1 MQDVEIIEFLSTDDE
16 GQSQESE
23 EDQAE
28 ARWMILRCFKN
39 WHISEKLV
47 SISIFMLTVADIG
60 FKWKTIEFVSF
71 TQDIHHPPMDQQVP
85 SPIPHHD
92 SDEADMQDTDVMDI
106 SLTDEEAQP
115 QESEGIN
122 QRLLVDHV
130 CPPWWIWEVSLAQRS
145 RTRTAAQ
152 GCFYSLDLI
161 MSFCS
166 TNRPFRQTTDQYF
179 F

>member
-1 MQDVEIIEFLSTDDE
+1 MFFILFLQANHDSPNPPLVHSPIHQSDLDVDEDDMQDVEIIEFLSTDDE

-115 QESEGIN
+115 QESEGD
-122 QRLLVDHV
+122 QPEATRGPCLPPLVD
-130 CPPWWIWEVSLAQRS
+130 LRS
-145 RTRTAAQ
+145 VT
-152 GCFYSLDLI
+152 GSEE
-161 MSFCS
+161 
-166 TNRPFRQTTDQYF
+166 
-179 F
+179 

>member
-71 TQDIHHPPMDQQVP
+71 MQDIHHPPMDQQVP

-115 QESEGIN
+115 QESEGD
-122 QRLLVDHV
+122 QPEATRGPCLPPLVD
-130 CPPWWIWEVSLAQRS
+130 LRS
-145 RTRTAAQ
+145 VT
-152 GCFYSLDLI
+152 GSEE
-161 MSFCS
+161 
-166 TNRPFRQTTDQYF
+166 
-179 F
+179 